1 MIDTN
6 ENSNSASHVKAA
18 NGHGGARPRAGRK
31 PETVADASGE
41 SKILYYKARAKK
53 ETHHAVKAELEEK
66 LLRGQLVEIE
76 KVTKQADA
84 AGRAVRDAFL
94 ALPDRLASS
103 LVGRTEK
110 QIAAE
115 LRKEIRQTLVTTSI
129 KISDGI

>member
-6 ENSNSASHVKAA
+6 ENSNSAARVKAA

-66 LLRGQLVEIE
+66 LLRGQLVEVE
-76 KVTKQADA
+76 KVTEQADA
-84 AGRAVRDAFL
+84 AARAVRDAFL
-94 ALPDRLASS
+94 ALPDRLASL
-103 LVGRTEK
+103 LVGRAEK
-110 QIAAE
+110 QIAME
-115 LRKEIRQTLVTTSI
+115 LRKEIRQTLVNASI
-129 KISDGI
+129 EVGRK

>member
-1 MIDTN
+1 M
-6 ENSNSASHVKAA
+6 
-18 NGHGGARPRAGRK
+18 
-31 PETVADASGE
+31 
-41 SKILYYKARAKK
+41 YYKARAKK

-103 LVGRTEK
+103 LVRRTEK